1 VGLLS
6 FFASVPV
13 AANLKLRL
21 LDCEKQCGVLTA
33 ELEKLKAK
41 NAVLEKRVAEQQQ
54 RNAALEKALND
65 CCDGRGHQAHARPP
79 GPPVRE
85 W

>member
-1 VGLLS
+1 MGLLS
-6 FFASVPV
+6 FLASIPV

-21 LDCEKQCGVLTA
+21 LDCEKQCSVLTA

-54 RNAALEKALND
+54 RNAALQKALDD
-65 CCDGRGHQAHARPP
+65 CRDGQGHRAQARPP
-79 GPPVRE
+79 GALGRE